1 MIRQLTN
8 GNISVQKLNQSC
20 KVYYSTNKCVF
31 YSVKMCKIRNVPIKL
46 IKWKTIGVV
55 LPSMHPHDMLFL
67 IPITFMN
74 TDIIEHEVRY
84 MLSIIPEQMN
94 AENKRVIIQ
103 NHVQAIINR
112 MFNV

>member
-1 MIRQLTN
+1 
-8 GNISVQKLNQSC
+8 
-20 KVYYSTNKCVF
+20 VF

-67 IPITFMN
+67 IPITFTN

-84 MLSIIPEQMN
+84 MLSLIPEQMN

>member
-1 MIRQLTN
+1 MIATGSLRAT
-8 GNISVQKLNQSC
+8 
-20 KVYYSTNKCVF
+20 
-31 YSVKMCKIRNVPIKL
+31 
-46 IKWKTIGVV
+46 KWKTIGVV
-55 LPSMHPHDMLFL
+55 LPSMHPHDMLFS

-94 AENKRVIIQ
+94 AENKRVVIQ